1 MQQFQYQTDRRYF
14 AQLAQG
20 FEEPATKELLALG
33 ATRIE
38 SAYRGLYFSA
48 DSAVLYTIN
57 YQSRFLSR
65 VLAPLISFRCKDRD
79 ELYRA
84 TREIDWPALFSLDET
99 FGIFANIT
107 GNRKLVHSKFAAL
120 CVKDGIVDTFRDRL
134 RRRPNVDTNTPDI
147 WFNLYIEKEHAT
159 LSMETSGGSLHKR
172 GYRRKTIA
180 APMQETLAA
189 VIVASSGWQGERSF
203 YDPMCGSGTLLCE
216 ALMQYCHI
224 PSGYL
229 KKQFGFTHLPD
240 FDPRLWKTVKQA
252 ADTRIRPLPSNIIAG
267 SDIDTAAVRASLANC
282 STLPGGGQIT
292 ITQTDFEAL
301 SGLTDTVIVCNP
313 PYGIR
318 MHKDTALEPFYKKLG
333 DFLKQRC
340 TGSEAY
346 IYFGN
351 RALLKHIGLRP
362 AWKKPMR
369 NAGLDG
375 RLAKFELY

>member
-20 FEEPATKELLALG
+20 IEEPATKELLALG

-38 SAYRGLYFSA
+38 PAYRGLFFSA
-48 DSAVLYTIN
+48 DSAVLYAIN

-65 VLAPLISFRCKDRD
+65 VLAPLISFRCTDRD
-79 ELYRA
+79 DLYRA
-84 TREIDWPALFSLDET
+84 TREINWPKLFSLDET
-99 FGIFANIT
+99 FGVFANIT
-107 GNRKLVHSKFAAL
+107 GNRKLTHSKFAAL
-120 CVKDGIVDTFRDRL
+120 CVKDGIVDTFRDHL
-134 RRRPNVDTNTPDI
+134 GRRPNVDTNTPDI
-147 WFNLYIEKEHAT
+147 WFNLYIEKDSAT
-159 LSMETSGGSLHKR
+159 LSMETSGGALHKR

-189 VIVASSGWQGERSF
+189 ALLALSGWQGDRPL

-216 ALMQYCHI
+216 ALMQYCRI

-229 KKQFGFTHLPD
+229 KKEFGFTHLPD
-240 FDPRLWKTVKQA
+240 FDPRLWERVKQA
-252 ADTRIRPLPSNIIAG
+252 ADTGIRPLPSDIIAG
-267 SDIDTAAVRASLANC
+267 SDIDSTAVRASRTNC
-282 STLPGGGQIT
+282 RTLPGGGQVG
-292 ITQTDFEAL
+292 ITQADFNTL
-301 SGLTDTVIVCNP
+301 NGLTDTVIICNP

-318 MHKDTALEPFYKKLG
+318 IHKDAALEPFYKKLG
-333 DFLKQRC
+333 DFLKQHC
-340 TGSEAY
+340 TGAEAY